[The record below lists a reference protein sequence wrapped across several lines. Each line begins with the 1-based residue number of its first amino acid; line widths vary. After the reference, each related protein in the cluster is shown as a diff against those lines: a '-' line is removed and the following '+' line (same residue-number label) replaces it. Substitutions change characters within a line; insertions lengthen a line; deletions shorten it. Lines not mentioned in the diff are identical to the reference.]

1 MPLDHSKATVT
12 VSIAGIALSCIN
24 KRERDRCEISILKCD
39 RHKLTFDIQKIELH
53 PRTREPVGSCL
64 IPHSLSLDDDIAIT
78 LAHPHSDEVVSCE
91 RGTSKYMGREFDRLR
106 DIGDEEDFRWV
117 ADLEGPEF
125 HNHKLK
131 TVHRSKIRP
140 TIFITDG
147 ILYTRQKTDE
157 IFARVS
163 AIGKPCAVPLGRLAH
178 GINADITCV
187 DGGAVV
193 ISNVYDKAVP
203 DAARCPSVRLPKD
216 DLSRYR
222 ITIENHCESQDDS
235 EGTDFRLFYEVLKDP
250 EGKKYDLRRMV
261 ETGPYGRPEEVIEE
275 QRNLSLDGYPQN
287 CVVADTSST
296 NTHKR

>member
-12 VSIAGIALSCIN
+12 VSVAGIALSCIN

-39 RHKLTFDIQKIELH
+39 RHRLTFDIQKIELH
-53 PRTREPVGSCL
+53 PRTLEPVRSCL

-78 LAHPHSDEVVSCE
+78 LAQPLSDEFINCE

-106 DIGDEEDFRWV
+106 DIGDEEDFRWI

-131 TVHRSKIRP
+131 TINRYKIKP

-157 IFARVS
+157 VFARVS
-163 AIGKPCAVPLGRLAH
+163 ADGGTSPVALGRLAH
-178 GINADITCV
+178 GINADIACV
-187 DGGAVV
+187 DGGAVM
-193 ISNVYDKAVP
+193 ISNVYDRGVP

-222 ITIENHCESQDDS
+222 ITIENHCRLQDDS
-235 EGTDFRLFYEVLKDP
+235 EGTDFRLFYDVLKDP
-250 EGKKYDLRRMV
+250 DGKRYDLRRMV
-261 ETGPYGRPEEVIEE
+261 ETGPYGRPEQVIEDR
-275 QRNLSLDGYPQN
+275 RNLSLDGYPQN
-287 CVVADTSST
+287 CLVADTSIS
-296 NTHKR
+296 NTHKS

>member
-1 MPLDHSKATVT
+1 MPLDHTKATVI
-12 VSIAGIALSCIN
+12 VSIAGIAISCTN
-24 KRERDRCEISILKCD
+24 RRERNRCEISILKCD
-39 RHKLTFDIQKIELH
+39 RHTLTFDIQKIELH
-53 PRTREPVGSCL
+53 PKTREPVSSCL

-78 LAHPHSDEVVSCE
+78 LARPHSDEVSNCE

-106 DIGDEEDFRWV
+106 DIGDEEDFRWI

-131 TVHRSKIRP
+131 TIHRSRIKP

-147 ILYTRQKTDE
+147 ILYARQKTE
-157 IFARVS
+157 EVFARVS
-163 AIGKPCAVPLGRLAH
+163 AEGDPSPVPLGRLGH
-178 GINADITCV
+178 GINADITCM

-193 ISNVYDKAVP
+193 ISNVYDKGVP

-222 ITIENHCESQDDS
+222 ITIENHCHTRDDS

-250 EGKKYDLRRMV
+250 EGKKYDLRRIV
-261 ETGPYGRPEEVIEE
+261 ETGPYGRPEEAIEDR
-275 QRNLSLDGYPQN
+275 RNLSLDGYPQS
-287 CVVADTSST
+287 CVAAQTSKT
-296 NTHKR
+296 ITHT